1 MKYPYMRSLYLIL
14 CIGIFLNLTTGC
26 KKLDP
31 IIYHEYSPSNFPK
44 TDADVQ
50 AMVLS
55 CYQPLNSWNTL
66 GVQFW
71 LENMTNTVI
80 GAYGLQ
86 LACRRMD
93 YDVNTQD
100 LSKYY
105 YNSSQISRA
114 TLVIDAIENSELSEE
129 VKKRYIAEVRCAR
142 AFLMYLLYDIY
153 GGLVIAPVDI
163 LKNPLKDTP
172 LPRATNKE
180 TAEFIESDLL
190 AAIDGLPYPNAA
202 VYGRLN
208 KGVANMLLIRLYLK
222 ETMQYQFGLDGSVI
236 SITKHPEY
244 YSKVET
250 LCREL
255 MKGEYGYALAANYT
269 DLFTVGKQNATRTEM
284 IFAIPSS
291 IDGPNTHYWQ
301 LQIMP
306 TNLVSSRGGNLAG
319 WQTLSG
325 YWAFYDSFE
334 PSDTRKTYMLEEYLN
349 TDGQMQNRANPGE
362 PLKFGPVPLKYFVDP
377 DINKQSL
384 MSLADRVFFR
394 YADVYLSLAEALVYK
409 PGGLVNQE
417 VVDLL
422 NVIRKRA
429 NLGEITVG
437 DIPTK
442 ERFQEVILLERA
454 HELWCENGQYRA
466 DLIRFDKLLDVIL
479 EINGGQ
485 APRARKYKYLWPIP
499 HDVIVDGKGKVNQNP
514 GY

>member
-1 MKYPYMRSLYLIL
+1 MRTIYLIL
-14 CIGIFLNLTTGC
+14 CIPFFGTLFFGC

-31 IIYHEYSPSNFPK
+31 IIYNEYSPSNFPK
-44 TDADVQ
+44 TEADVQ

-55 CYQPLNSWNTL
+55 CYQPLNSWNLL

-93 YDVNTQD
+93 YDVNTTD
-100 LSKYY
+100 ISKYY
-105 YNSSQISRA
+105 YHSSQISRA
-114 TLVIDAIENSELSEE
+114 TLVIDAIENSKLSEE
-129 VKKRYIAEVRCAR
+129 VKKRYIAEVKCAR

-172 LPRATNKE
+172 LPRATAKE
-180 TAEFIESDLL
+180 TAAFIEADLL
-190 AAIDGLPYPNAA
+190 AAIEGLPYPNNS

-222 ETMQYQFGLDGSVI
+222 ESTQYEFGLDGSEI
-236 SITKHPEY
+236 SITRVPEY
-244 YSKVET
+244 YTKVEA

-269 DLFTVGKQNATRTEM
+269 DLFTVGKQNATRSEM

-291 IDGPNTHYWQ
+291 INGPNTHYWQ
-301 LQIMP
+301 LQVMP
-306 TNLVSSRGGNLAG
+306 TNLVSSAGGNLAG

-325 YWAFYDSFE
+325 YWKFYDSFE
-334 PSDTRKTYMLEEYLN
+334 PSDTRKKYMIEEYLN
-349 TDGQMQNRANPGE
+349 TDGQMQNRQNPGE

-377 DINKQSL
+377 DINKQNL

-409 PGGLVNQE
+409 PGGQVTQE

-429 NLGEITVG
+429 NLGDINVS
-437 DIPTK
+437 DIPDK
-442 ERFQEVILLERA
+442 ERFEEVILLERA

-466 DLIRFDKLLDVIL
+466 DLIRFDKLLDVIK
-479 EINGGQ
+479 EINDGLVT
-485 APRARKYKYLWPIP
+485 RARKYKYLWPIP
-499 HDVIVDGKGKVNQNP
+499 HAVIVDGKGKVNQNP